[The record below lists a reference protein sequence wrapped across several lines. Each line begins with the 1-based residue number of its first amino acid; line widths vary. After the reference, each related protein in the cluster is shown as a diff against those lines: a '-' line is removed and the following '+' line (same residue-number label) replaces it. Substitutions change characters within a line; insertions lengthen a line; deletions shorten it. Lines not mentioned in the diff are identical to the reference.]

1 MASSIRASKQ
11 LCLTKTESINSFESW
26 KQNLVYTLSLNANF
40 APFLVEGAL
49 WKKKTKTEPLRGFAN
64 DGDGV
69 AQAQRRTAQQ
79 KVNMLELMLGQIAN

>member
-1 MASSIRASKQ
+1 M
-11 LCLTKTESINSFESW
+11 
-26 KQNLVYTLSLNANF
+26 YTLSHDVNF

-69 AQAQRRTAQQ
+69 AQAQRRTTQQ
-79 KVNMLELMLGQIAN
+79 KVNTLELMLGQIAN